1 MFLFITSV
9 GSMEET
15 CKMVQIRT
23 LDPVSSW
30 ILACD
35 LVVLVMLNSVV
46 KPGLLDEQQTIDSA
60 SEISL
65 VILNNL

>member
-1 MFLFITSV
+1 
-9 GSMEET
+9 
-15 CKMVQIRT
+15 MVQIRT

-46 KPGLLDEQQTIDSA
+46 KPGLLDEQQIIDSA